1 MWSAITRA
9 NKNIHGSIAE
19 DYSQVW
25 IWKASINVLCWHQK
39 PHLINLTSR
48 QSNVPELGLRVWR
61 MIPKTGAV
69 AFPETFDLKSTL
81 RQQQGWL
88 GLISGC
94 FREDICESS
103 ISPKKQKKREGREG
117 SRGPCPV
124 QQTSPPSSLGGF
136 LIKWPPPKKKKSD
149 TQWAPPKYKHN
160 GEL

>member
-103 ISPKKQKKREGREG
+103 ISPKKPRTLPSATNKSTQQFGRV
-117 SRGPCPV
+117 PDKMAP
-124 QQTSPPSSLGGF
+124 
-136 LIKWPPPKKKKSD
+136 KKKKKSD